1 MKLILSSCD
10 FRNDNARK
18 TIIDNLS
25 KPISQCKL
33 LYIPNEKAT
42 FETIHSDRYYLR
54 MEEFGFLRNNV
65 CVFDY
70 YNSDEFLN
78 LDIDVLYISGG
89 NTFATLDRLRNC
101 NFESE
106 IIRYIKNG
114 VIYIGGSAG
123 AHIASQNIEHVS
135 AFDPVPEGMTEFSG
149 LGLFDGILICH
160 YTEERKD
167 LYDRLKADGK
177 YKIYAL
183 TNDDSLV
190 VCSGND
196 DMVEHYDLLIDEDND
211 PVHDPEPLQ
220 NYMNKWDGPEFIE
233 QMQLNSSKS
242 VLEIGV
248 GTGRLAVR
256 VAPLCG
262 EFYGVDISSKTIE
275 RAKEN
280 LAELDNVRLTCADFL
295 SYEFGR
301 AFDIVY
307 SSLTFMHI
315 EDKQTA
321 INKVAALLK
330 DGGKFVLSV
339 DKNKDGFIDTGT
351 RKITVFPDISL
362 TESPKADRNFIL
374 WTLIPYIAAWSGEK
388 LMDERIAFEE
398 VATIR
403 PDGAHNIYH
412 ASVVP
417 DEMVLPDD
425 YVYMRNWCGPMWN
438 GNGEHILWQID
449 SEWSERGDG
458 YRLKYSEESKRILS
472 LYEREFEDRLS
483 KDEYAWLAERGCVK
497 TNGDYDGH
505 FKSAWQIVVLAS
517 KEIQNKLLAIGER
530 IKVKYQT
537 EFDALKAPYAEA
549 VLESVPAHLRKVKA
563 YELQFVF
570 HADGWFLVH
579 CITTLLKNGKLKE
592 PTEGQRKSL
601 TTLITNV

>member
-65 CVFDY
+65 YVFDY

-89 NTFATLDRLRNC
+89 NTFATLDRLRKC

-167 LYDRLKADGK
+167 LYDRLKEDGK
-177 YKIYAL
+177 YKVYAL
-183 TNDDSLV
+183 ANDDSLV
-190 VCSGND
+190 VCSDND

-220 NYMNKWDGPEFIE
+220 DYMNKWDGPVFIE

-280 LAELDNVRLTCADFL
+280 LAELENVRLTCADFL

-301 AFDIVY
+301 AFDVVY

-315 EDKQTA
+315 EDKQKA
-321 INKVAALLK
+321 VNKIAGLLNYA
-330 DGGKFVLSV
+330 GKFVLSI
-339 DKNKDGFIDTGT
+339 DKNPSEFIDTGT
-351 RKITVFPDISL
+351 RKIRIFPDTSVEMAECIRTAGL
-362 TESPKADRNFIL
+362 TIL
-374 WTLIPYIAAWSGEK
+374 NQYDTE
-388 LMDERIAFEE
+388 F
-398 VATIR
+398 ATI
-403 PDGAHNIYH
+403 
-412 ASVVP
+412 
-417 DEMVLPDD
+417 
-425 YVYMRNWCGPMWN
+425 
-438 GNGEHILWQID
+438 
-449 SEWSERGDG
+449 
-458 YRLKYSEESKRILS
+458 
-472 LYEREFEDRLS
+472 
-483 KDEYAWLAERGCVK
+483 
-497 TNGDYDGH
+497 
-505 FKSAWQIVVLAS
+505 
-517 KEIQNKLLAIGER
+517 
-530 IKVKYQT
+530 
-537 EFDALKAPYAEA
+537 
-549 VLESVPAHLRKVKA
+549 
-563 YELQFVF
+563 FV
-570 HADGWFLVH
+570 AQKG
-579 CITTLLKNGKLKE
+579 
-592 PTEGQRKSL
+592 
-601 TTLITNV
+601 

>member
-1 MKLILSSCD
+1 MKLTLSSCD

-65 CVFDY
+65 YVFDY

-89 NTFATLDRLRNC
+89 NTFATLDRLRKC

-123 AHIASQNIEHVS
+123 AHIASQSIEHVS

-149 LGLFDGILICH
+149 LGLLDGILICH

-183 TNDDSLV
+183 TNNDSLV
-190 VCSGND
+190 VCSDND

-220 NYMNKWDGPEFIE
+220 DYMNKWDGPAFIE

-256 VAPLCG
+256 VSPLCG

-280 LAELDNVRLTCADFL
+280 LAEFENVRLTCADFL

-301 AFDIVY
+301 TFDVVY

-315 EDKQTA
+315 EDKQRA
-321 INKVAALLK
+321 VNKIAGLLN
-330 DGGKFVLSV
+330 DAGRFVLSI
-339 DKNKDGFIDTGT
+339 DKNPSEFIDTGT
-351 RKITVFPDISL
+351 RKIRIFPDTPVEMAKCIRTAGL
-362 TESPKADRNFIL
+362 TIL
-374 WTLIPYIAAWSGEK
+374 NQYDTE
-388 LMDERIAFEE
+388 F
-398 VATIR
+398 ATI
-403 PDGAHNIYH
+403 
-412 ASVVP
+412 
-417 DEMVLPDD
+417 
-425 YVYMRNWCGPMWN
+425 
-438 GNGEHILWQID
+438 
-449 SEWSERGDG
+449 
-458 YRLKYSEESKRILS
+458 
-472 LYEREFEDRLS
+472 
-483 KDEYAWLAERGCVK
+483 
-497 TNGDYDGH
+497 
-505 FKSAWQIVVLAS
+505 
-517 KEIQNKLLAIGER
+517 
-530 IKVKYQT
+530 
-537 EFDALKAPYAEA
+537 
-549 VLESVPAHLRKVKA
+549 
-563 YELQFVF
+563 FV
-570 HADGWFLVH
+570 AQKG
-579 CITTLLKNGKLKE
+579 
-592 PTEGQRKSL
+592 
-601 TTLITNV
+601 